1 LLRVVNNAFL
11 QFENNISARLDKIVK
26 QLKYS
31 VDEASELRTEVQNI
45 NAKVRN
51 LAGPNGHNRYSTS
64 ARQDLE
70 NDN

>member
-1 LLRVVNNAFL
+1 M
-11 QFENNISARLDKIVK
+11 SARLDKIVN

-31 VDEASELRTEVQNI
+31 VDEASELKTEVQNI